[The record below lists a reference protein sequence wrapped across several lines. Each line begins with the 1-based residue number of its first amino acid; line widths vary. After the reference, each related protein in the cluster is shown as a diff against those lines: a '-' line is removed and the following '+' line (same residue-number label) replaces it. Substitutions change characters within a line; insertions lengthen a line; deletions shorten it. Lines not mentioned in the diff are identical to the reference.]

1 MSRYSFSGHE
11 SFFCKT
17 IWLKKG
23 YDAIQNG
30 VDFSAPDA
38 VANLGVG
45 KNMVASIRYWMKA
58 FGLTTNDVLSNF
70 ANLIFDD
77 VNGLDPFVEDESTLW
92 LLHYYL
98 VKSQVA
104 SIYHL
109 TFMDFKREKIE
120 FDRSQLQAFI
130 KRRCNVPEQKNVYN
144 ENTVK
149 KDISVL
155 LHNYVTPCDMKSI
168 EDYSAILI
176 DLGLIRAIDNE
187 KYAFADISTSK
198 IAPEILLYA
207 LLDYKGQ
214 DTTISIDVMQELSL
228 LFGLSLSGFIE
239 KVREIVE
246 MFPDSIA
253 YSDNSG
259 IKNIQFL
266 KPIDKDVI
274 LINYFSK

>member
-23 YDAIQNG
+23 YDAIQDG
-30 VDFSAPDA
+30 VDFSAPDS
-38 VANLGVG
+38 VASLGVG
-45 KNMVASIRYWMKA
+45 KNMVTSIRYWMKA
-58 FGLTTNDVLSNF
+58 FGLIKNDELTNF
-70 ANLIFDD
+70 ARIIFDND
-77 VNGLDPFVEDESTLW
+77 RGLDPFVEDESTLW

-98 VKSQVA
+98 VKTQVA
-104 SIYHL
+104 SIYYL
-109 TFMDFKREKIE
+109 TFLEFRREKKE
-120 FDRSQLQAFI
+120 FDKSQLQAFI
-130 KRRCNVPEQKNVYN
+130 KRKCNTREQKNVYN

-155 LHNYVTPCDMKSI
+155 LHNYVTPRDMKSI

-187 KYAFADISTSK
+187 KFAFTETATNK
-198 IAPEILLYA
+198 IEPEILLYA

-214 DTTISIDVMQELSL
+214 DTTISIDIMQALSL
-228 LFGLSLSGFIE
+228 LFGLTLSGFID
-239 KVREIVE
+239 KVREITE
-246 MFPDSIA
+246 LFPDSIA

-266 KPIDKDVI
+266 KPIDKDVV